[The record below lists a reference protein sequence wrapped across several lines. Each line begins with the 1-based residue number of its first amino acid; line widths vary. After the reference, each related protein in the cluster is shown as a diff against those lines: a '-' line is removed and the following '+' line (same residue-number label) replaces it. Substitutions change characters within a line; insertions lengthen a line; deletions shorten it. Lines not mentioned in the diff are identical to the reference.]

1 MRVILSAAALLG
13 VLLATGALLP
23 QPVSVAS
30 TIQLTATPPLPS
42 GAAFVPMAQ
51 TGLMKPATGS
61 IFVQPRWAATERRP
75 VAYLVVLDAGA
86 AMSYNFAGYGTRNDA
101 DRRCEAYPPETSTS
115 DPGCDGGVS
124 SAWKV
129 PSERRVYVLKQALIT
144 FIDQLGPNDPMRIIA
159 FAGGLSGHV
168 AASSG
173 WSTDKAVLKQMAL
186 DAGALEND
194 PYRTSGAT
202 TAAEGMQAARTVLAE
217 SPPPATPNGEAYR
230 TQVIYITDSIPNI
243 FLDGTHNDALDICP
257 QHAIWPPADYYP
269 ECQLGSTAD
278 QRLRPLAALID

>member
-30 TIQLTATPPLPS
+30 TIQLTATAPLPT

-101 DRRCEAYPPETSTS
+101 DLRCEAYPPETITS

-144 FIDQLGPNDPMRIIA
+144 FIDQLGPNDPMRIIV

-217 SPPPATPNGEAYR
+217 SPPPATPNGEAYHTGDLHHR
-230 TQVIYITDSIPNI
+230 
-243 FLDGTHNDALDICP
+243 
-257 QHAIWPPADYYP
+257 QHSQHI
-269 ECQLGSTAD
+269 S
-278 QRLRPLAALID
+278 